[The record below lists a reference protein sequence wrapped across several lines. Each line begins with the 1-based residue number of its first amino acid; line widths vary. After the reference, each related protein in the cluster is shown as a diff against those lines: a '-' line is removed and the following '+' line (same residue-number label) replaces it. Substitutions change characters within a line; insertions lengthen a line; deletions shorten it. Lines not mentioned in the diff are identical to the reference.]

1 MMKVRVKN
9 LTSHTEF
16 DACLEIQKKVWR
28 HREADLTP
36 THHFCIGQET
46 GAILLGAYS
55 GNDLVGFAYS
65 FPSVSRG
72 KLGQHSHLL
81 AVLPRFQ
88 GYGIGK
94 VLKWAQREEALRR
107 GYDLI
112 TWTFDPLRVRNA
124 NLNLHALGGLTRV
137 YLPNFYGL
145 TPSLLLAPRVPSDRL
160 KVEWPLKDKRVE
172 KRQRQEWDSYDL
184 RALPRALEGRD
195 VNRVRQP
202 GSVGRP
208 SGAPLVLAE
217 IPARIRDLRSTPEL
231 VTGWQTALRR
241 ALTQHFSL
249 GYVAVDF
256 ILGERCYYVLR
267 RGKEKS
273 R

>member
-1 MMKVRVKN
+1 MKVRVKS
-9 LTSHTEF
+9 LASHAEF
-16 DACLEIQKKVWR
+16 DTCLEIQKKVWG
-28 HREADLTP
+28 HRDADLTP
-36 THHFCIGQET
+36 THQFCIGQET
-46 GAILLGAYS
+46 GAILLGAFA
-55 GNDLVGFAYS
+55 GGELVGFAFS

-72 KLGQHSHLL
+72 KLSQHSHLL

-112 TWTFDPLRVRNA
+112 TWTFDPLLVRNA

-145 TPSLLLAPRVPSDRL
+145 TPSLLLAPYVPSDRL
-160 KVEWPLKDKRVE
+160 KVEWLLKDKRLE
-172 KRQRQEWDSYDL
+172 KRQRQEWESYDL
-184 RALPRALEGRD
+184 PALPKALEGRE
-195 VNRVRQP
+195 VHRGWQP
-202 GSVGRP
+202 GPVGRP

-217 IPARIRDLRSTPEL
+217 VPARIRDLRSTPEL
-231 VTGWQTALRR
+231 VADWQTALRR

-249 GYVAVDF
+249 GYIATDF
-256 ILGERCYYVLR
+256 VLGERCFYVLR